1 MTSSVSALIVVS
13 NRLPFTL
20 VKDKDGRVVRK
31 AAAGGLGTAVAPVVV
46 KSKGEHSSCFPLQ
59 RHKPEI
65 VLWLCFVRCNA

>member
-20 VKDKDGRVVRK
+20 VKDKEGRVVRK

-46 KSKGEHSSCFPLQ
+46 KSKGKASQFMFPASEAQVIHTYFLT
-59 RHKPEI
+59 
-65 VLWLCFVRCNA
+65 V

>member
-20 VKDKDGRVVRK
+20 VKDKEGRVVRK

-46 KSKGEHSSCFPLQ
+46 KSKGQSGVGTVNISSS
-59 RHKPEI
+59 E
-65 VLWLCFVRCNA
+65 A

>member
-20 VKDKDGRVVRK
+20 VKDKEGRVVRK

-46 KSKGEHSSCFPLQ
+46 KSKGQSGVGTVHVFLFRITS
-59 RHKPEI
+59 
-65 VLWLCFVRCNA
+65 NAHILF

>member
-20 VKDKDGRVVRK
+20 VKDKEGRVVRK

-46 KSKGEHSSCFPLQ
+46 KSKGQAPQFMFPASEAQVMHTYFLT
-59 RHKPEI
+59 
-65 VLWLCFVRCNA
+65 V